1 MTAATPSLR
10 RNTLGGRRQTTL
22 PVLGS
27 AVEWLMLAI
36 RVSNERR
43 QLAQLGSDRLDDL
56 GLNTAE
62 VRSEVGRGFWDLPLN
77 RHS

>member
-10 RNTLGGRRQTTL
+10 RNTLGGRRKTAL

-62 VRSEVGRGFWDLPLN
+62 VRGEVGRGFWDLPLN